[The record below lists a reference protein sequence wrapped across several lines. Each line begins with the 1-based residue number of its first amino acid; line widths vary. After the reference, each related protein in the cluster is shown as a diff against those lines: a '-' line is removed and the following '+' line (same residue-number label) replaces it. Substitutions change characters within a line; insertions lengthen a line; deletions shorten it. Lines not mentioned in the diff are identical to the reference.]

1 MPPPNH
7 FEIVETGP
15 LDRPALAR
23 LCPNWFRS
31 HRVDIAWCA
40 VADGEIVAA
49 VMLDFSGEGVVNLD
63 FNGCDEKVAGVVAP
77 ALLERAVEAARDC
90 GAAALDAGV
99 SSVAATRHESLLR
112 SAGFDVHETFDR
124 YEVARATMQ
133 ASLADARRRIGN
145 RIKSRFQGRIE
156 QVEAI
161 HLDAI
166 AAAWSAWIGG
176 SVNHQIFQMR
186 DRFHR
191 RRVDD
196 PEARLQLVA
205 INEAQVVGFCSTRII
220 EPGVLEVDGEAV
232 HPGFRLDPLQGDLSW
247 AMYERAEAA
256 GIETIRFEAGVL
268 QPNTINIVRRNGVRS
283 IAQKRW
289 LRRPIP
295 SGPDQAERS
304 AR

>member
-1 MPPPNH
+1 MPLTEH
-7 FEIVETGP
+7 FEIIETGP

-23 LCPNWFRS
+23 LCPGWFRR
-31 HRVDIAWCA
+31 HRADIAWCA
-40 VADGEIVAA
+40 VVDGEIVAA
-49 VMLDFSGEGVVNLD
+49 VMLDFSGGGVVSLD
-63 FNGCDEKVAGVVAP
+63 FNGCDEEIAGAAGP
-77 ALLERAVEAARDC
+77 ALLKRAVEIARDC
-90 GAAALDAGV
+90 GAAALDAEV
-99 SSVAATRHESLLR
+99 TSVAAVQHESILR
-112 SAGFDVHETFDR
+112 SAGFEVHETFDR

-196 PEARLQLVA
+196 LEARLQLVA
-205 INEAQVVGFCSTRII
+205 IHEDKVVGFCSTRII

-256 GIETIRFEAGVL
+256 GIETIRFEAGML

-283 IAQKRW
+283 IAEKLR